1 MIKQEDI
8 CKRDLN
14 NANVRL
20 HDVVNLLLEIKLDE
34 KRGLQ
39 IPTQT
44 DVMSNCCNKLINR
57 YNGLKIEYL
66 MNHTINKDDFEKRV
80 YILLHKDEEILK
92 EAEEIVNTIK
102 TSYKTESND
111 MEEEIE

>member
-8 CKRDLN
+8 CKRDLE

-20 HDVVNLLLEIKLDE
+20 HDVVNLLLEIRFDE
-34 KRGLQ
+34 KNGVQ

-44 DVMSNCCNKLINR
+44 DIMSNCCNRLINK

-66 MNHTINKDDFEKRV
+66 MNHTLTKDEFEKRI
-80 YILLHKDEEILK
+80 YFLLHEDEEIFN

-102 TSYKTESND
+102 TSYKTDIND
-111 MEEEIE
+111 IEEEI